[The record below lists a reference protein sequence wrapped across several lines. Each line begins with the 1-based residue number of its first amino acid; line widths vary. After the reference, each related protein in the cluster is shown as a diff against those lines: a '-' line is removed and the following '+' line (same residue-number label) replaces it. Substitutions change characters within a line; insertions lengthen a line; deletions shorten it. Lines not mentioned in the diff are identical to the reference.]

1 MGNKIVTGVHPVSAE
16 GPGSDWPASSSN
28 NGRSDDARAI
38 PLASRIGNLDTRR
51 DCPVSRVSFR
61 TARLRLLL
69 SLELFT
75 MNIGLFGGTFDPVHR
90 GHLAFAQEAL
100 DRYKLHRIYFVPA
113 HIPPHKQHQPLS
125 PFVHR
130 FAMLALATAR
140 QKAFIPSL
148 LEAPEEDAAA
158 IRTNPIRSNPVRNNN
173 VRNNNNVRSNLVRN
187 NNNNGGQEK
196 PNYTI
201 DTVRRLKQSFKASDK
216 LFVLIGMDA
225 FADIAKWH
233 QAEALFRECEFV
245 VANRPGYSLADVAN
259 ALPESLRPR
268 PEVTKPFHKHA
279 ATGDLVLK
287 GATIHLLGDL
297 HQAASATAIR
307 QAAAVGKPLG
317 RFVDALVAEYL
328 QKIGLYRAAKQS
340 SHFDGLRTGSGDSR
354 QVAGARNAP
363 ASPRK

>member
-1 MGNKIVTGVHPVSAE
+1 
-16 GPGSDWPASSSN
+16 
-28 NGRSDDARAI
+28 
-38 PLASRIGNLDTRR
+38 
-51 DCPVSRVSFR
+51 
-61 TARLRLLL
+61 
-69 SLELFT
+69 

-100 DRYKLHRIYFVPA
+100 DRYKLRRIYFVPA
-113 HIPPHKQHQPLS
+113 NIPPHKQHQPLS

-148 LEAPEEDAAA
+148 LEAPPAEEGAAA
-158 IRTNPIRSNPVRNNN
+158 IRANPIRSNPVRNNN
-173 VRNNNNVRSNLVRN
+173 NSNNNDR
-187 NNNNGGQEK
+187 QEK

-201 DTVRRLKQSFKASDK
+201 DTVRRLKQSFKTSDK
-216 LFVLIGMDA
+216 LFLLIGMDA

-233 QAEALFRECEFV
+233 QAEALFGECEFV

-317 RFVDALVAEYL
+317 RFVDAPVAEYL
-328 QKIGLYRAAKQS
+328 QKVGLYRAAEPNIP
-340 SHFDGLRTGSGDSR
+340 FDELRTVSGDSG

-363 ASPRK
+363 ASGRKR